1 MLIFRSWMLQEAVR
15 RGYEVIVLCPP
26 DADAKQ
32 FEDMGCRFI
41 PWRLQRG
48 GGLANLWS
56 AIVQV
61 RSILKSENPDT
72 TVVYCV
78 QPILTML
85 MAWKWSG
92 QKGYLYPTFT
102 GLGSL
107 WTDLEPA
114 SVKKKGLRFVMERIF
129 GWLLPQSKAVFVLN
143 QDDKKQVTS
152 WSSRLQ
158 TLPGVLGKDFANI
171 PESQGDKNTHVV
183 QTLGEGVDLSIFQI
197 PTPEDRVQ
205 ARERWNIPQD
215 AFVIGFVG
223 RLIREKGAQ
232 AFLQF
237 CKAMSVRNEV
247 HFLVVGDPDTGN
259 PTSLSPSE
267 MDDLEQ
273 VPRLHRESWMQDVR
287 PAYAAMDALVF
298 FSVREGFP
306 VTPMEAM
313 ACGVP
318 VFALD
323 AIGTREAVPKE
334 WIFMEDQI
342 LSEKVKS
349 CAPELVRSYVLS
361 LDRKMVQGEML
372 ECIVKRSK

>member
-26 DADAKQ
+26 DADAQQ

-41 PWRLQRG
+41 SWKLQRG

-61 RSILKSENPDT
+61 RSILKSENPDS

-92 QKGYLYPTFT
+92 QKGYLYPTLT

-114 SVKKKGLRFVMERIF
+114 TVQKKGLRFVMERIL

-143 QDDKKQVTS
+143 QDDKMQVAS
-152 WSSRLQ
+152 WNSRLQ
-158 TLPGVLGKDFANI
+158 PISGVLGKDFASL
-171 PESQGDKNTHVV
+171 PESHGDKKTPVV
-183 QTLGEGVDLSIFQI
+183 QTLGEGVDLSFFEI
-197 PTPEDRVQ
+197 PTPEDRVR

-215 AFVIGFVG
+215 AFVVGFVG

-232 AFLQF
+232 AFLEF
-237 CKAMSVRNEV
+237 CKEMSERNEV
-247 HFLVVGDPDTGN
+247 HFLVVGDPDPGN
-259 PTSLSPSE
+259 PTSLSPLE
-267 MDDLEQ
+267 MAELER
-273 VPRLHRESWMQDVR
+273 VPRLHRESWMLDVR

-318 VFALD
+318 VFAFD
-323 AIGTREAVPKE
+323 AVGTREVVPKE

-349 CAPELVRSYVLS
+349 CAPLLVRSHVLS
-361 LDRKMVQGEML
+361 LERKMVQGEILKVMA
-372 ECIVKRSK
+372 S